1 MGFRCQYR
9 TLPLLS
15 RISLVKFLK
24 TVSPKTGHIPQKC
37 HSRVILEKDQAECL
51 NFYLNQTSPLV
62 F

>member
-24 TVSPKTGHIPQKC
+24 IVSPKTGHIPQKY
-37 HSRVILEKDQAECL
+37 HSMSHFREGSGSA
-51 NFYLNQTSPLV
+51 P
-62 F
+62 